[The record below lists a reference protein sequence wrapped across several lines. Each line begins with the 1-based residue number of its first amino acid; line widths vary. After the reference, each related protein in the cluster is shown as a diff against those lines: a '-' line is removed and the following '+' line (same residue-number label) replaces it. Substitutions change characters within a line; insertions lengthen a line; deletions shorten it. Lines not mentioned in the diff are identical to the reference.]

1 MKELISA
8 VHPQLAA
15 LGVAVI
21 AVLNGR
27 YGLHLDPHSLWSLVV
42 LAAANYWKHHQ
53 DAKLKAGGGA
63 VVGK

>member
-1 MKELISA
+1 MKDLILA
-8 VHPQLAA
+8 IHPQLAA

-53 DAKLKAGGGA
+53 DAKLKAGGGNA
-63 VVGK
+63 TAK